1 MENNL
6 RGGYCM
12 NKLRKKLITET
23 ETIEAY
29 QYECNST
36 CLYNCSAP
44 CSAHAYASVEAR
56 ESSAWYQVAIL

>member
-1 MENNL
+1 
-6 RGGYCM
+6 M